1 MTISSHRRDG
11 GTPPASEEPR
21 PAGADPSV
29 TRPAPADAGGEPEAD
44 DSDWLGG
51 ELRRLYRT
59 VASEP
64 VPEQLLGL
72 LDRLDTSA
80 RQQSDA
86 GTGGGADEQPTDRD
100 DGGKA

>member
-29 TRPAPADAGGEPEAD
+29 TRPAPADGGGEPEAD

-64 VPEQLLGL
+64 VPDQILDL
-72 LDRLDTSA
+72 LDRLDKSA
-80 RQQSDA
+80 EQRSS
-86 GTGGGADEQPTDRD
+86 GGDDR
-100 DGGKA
+100 